1 MTHWLK
7 NYSPQ
12 RFLISFGLAA
22 FVGSIISIISV
33 PFVEGIAWINGKLLI
48 TLHAR
53 DGIEENPPR
62 RVRRQLNL
70 HRSKNALLCG
80 GVNLRGSDAE
90 SVLGQAPSQGSLRVA
105 VGKKES

>member
-1 MTHWLK
+1 M
-7 NYSPQ
+7 
-12 RFLISFGLAA
+12 ISFGLAA
-22 FVGSIISIISV
+22 FVGLIISIISV

-62 RVRRQLNL
+62 RVQRQLNL